1 MEIKIKK
8 KNFYKYL
15 VGVAVIIVLVVFLV
29 GVFNPVSDEKSFKI
43 FENNSLFPSLGPDN
57 AQTTV
62 IEFYDFQCPWCA
74 VASGLATWAKESVNT
89 NQNVAAV
96 FNASGKMEALA
107 KNGKIKFVSVS
118 MSFLGE
124 ESTNAAEAAFCAD
137 DQGKFWEMHDAI
149 FSANTGN
156 ENAGVFTKNNLE
168 TIAKNVK
175 GLDLNQ
181 FNKCLENSEKLSE
194 VREVNKIAN
203 NFATSTPTF
212 FINGRKATIGEIQG
226 LNF

>member
-8 KNFYKYL
+8 KSFYKYL
-15 VGVAVIIVLVVFLV
+15 IGVAVIIILLIFLV
-29 GVFNPVSDEKSFKI
+29 GVFNPVPKEKSFRI

-74 VASGLATWAKESVNT
+74 VASGLPSWTVDAART
-89 NQNVAAV
+89 NPNVAAV

-107 KNGKIKFVSVS
+107 ENGKIKFISVS

-149 FSANTGN
+149 FGANNGK
-156 ENAGVFTKNNLE
+156 ENSGIFTRNNLKM
-168 TIAKNVK
+168 IAKNVN
-175 GLDLNQ
+175 GLNLSQ
-181 FNKCLENSEKLSE
+181 FNRCLENSEKLSE
-194 VREVNKIAN
+194 IQEINKIAN

-212 FINGRKATIGEIQG
+212 FVNGKKATIDEIQN
-226 LNF
+226 LN